1 MRAVSRALNIEKG
14 HMVPLWRYCD
24 SGAIKM
30 TYLSKAPTTFSIVKV
45 AMLRQK
51 QGLNIRQITSV
62 FNNFLNIT

>member
-1 MRAVSRALNIEKG
+1 MPAVSRSLNIEEC
-14 HMVPLWRYCD
+14 HTVPLWRYCD

-45 AMLRQK
+45 VMLHQK